1 MNIGENTVAKEV
13 EYTPNMPAGMV
24 LTGGTTGLPKS
35 VELTNDTVIA
45 LIEQYKDTD
54 LGLKKDNHF
63 LILCQDLLLMV
74 GHLG

>member
-1 MNIGENTVAKEV
+1 
-13 EYTPNMPAGMV
+13 MV